1 MSSYVKHHLGPK
13 LEERKLQQESM
24 LSVSTNIPSKGS
36 HNPGVFS
43 SKEDDSEVPDE
54 RNTGDSNK
62 VLNSFKAQN
71 IHHSAF
77 GNRTNYKKHK
87 ETQGLFNPSADKPSK
102 HFGKPRNYITNK
114 SHKGTPK
121 KFIDFTT
128 YLNSKKKQT
137 APHKLSKSAGQ
148 KL

>member
-24 LSVSTNIPSKGS
+24 LSISTNIPSKGS
-36 HNPGVFS
+36 HNPGVLPP
-43 SKEDDSEVPDE
+43 KEDDSEVPDE
-54 RNTGDSNK
+54 RNTGDSNR
-62 VLNSFKAQN
+62 VLKLSKAHKIN
-71 IHHSAF
+71 DPTF
-77 GNRTNYKKHK
+77 GNRSNSKSTKKSK
-87 ETQGLFNPSADKPSK
+87 KCLNTSVEKSSK
-102 HFGKPRNYITNK
+102 HFGKPRNYVENK

-128 YLNSKKKQT
+128 YLNNKKKQT
-137 APHKLSKSAGQ
+137 VPHKLSKSAGQ